1 MNHLVA
7 EPEVAFW
14 RSILAD
20 HAEFACDNLGPEEE
34 AAVERAEELR
44 RRLAGAPGEA
54 PVEAT
59 VTEAQELIAFQR
71 QLLHRLLAGRV
82 VLHLRPVDLS
92 HMIKEAEEF
101 LRLAGV
107 LPLPS
112 SPVGR
117 LLHLHW
123 FWLEDAAHH
132 SPCIALALDPA
143 ERALSERYRYLEKL
157 LLDLSLKARRQ
168 AEVLSQT
175 GYGPAAVRELTKES
189 RRAIESHVAEL
200 ERLKE
205 GILRCELEI
214 DAKPVVPDHLIREER
229 YYLNQA
235 LRLAAEV
242 LPPVAGLEAG
252 PLVTADRPAVGGLG

>member
-1 MNHLVA
+1 MNHWIA

-20 HAEFACDNLGPEEE
+20 HAEFARDGLGPEEK
-34 AAVERAEELR
+34 AAVERAEGLR
-44 RRLAGAPGEA
+44 RRLAEPPEGRRAET
-54 PVEAT
+54 T
-59 VTEAQELIAFQR
+59 VAEAQELIAFQR

-123 FWLEDAAHH
+123 FWLEDAAYH
-132 SPCIALALDPA
+132 SPFIALALDPA
-143 ERALSERYRYLEKL
+143 ERVLSERYRCFEKL
-157 LLDLSLKARRQ
+157 LLDLSLKARHQ
-168 AEVLSQT
+168 AEVLIQT
-175 GYGPAAVRELTKES
+175 GYGPAAVRELTRES
-189 RRAIESHVAEL
+189 RRATESHVAEL

-205 GILRCELEI
+205 DILRCELEI
-214 DAKPVVPDHLIREER
+214 DAKPVVPDHMIREER

-235 LRLAAEV
+235 LRLAAEA
-242 LPPVAGLEAG
+242 LPPVAGPEAS